1 MSEKSPWQLWK
12 EKNPGDPVRPWDLL
26 NPKIGRVDEETKN
39 YRYNHCLGCKHLIQ
53 ATKTCTKCGC
63 FMTEK
68 TKLPHA
74 SCPIGL
80 WGAVTVGT
88 VTSEGEQNGQ

>member
-12 EKNPGDPVRPWDLL
+12 EKSAGDSVRPWDLV
-26 NPKIGRVDEETKN
+26 NPKIEHVDEEIRD
-39 YRYNHCLGCKHLIQ
+39 YRYNLCLSCPSLIQ
-53 ATKTCTKCGC
+53 LTKTCKKCGC

-74 SCPIGL
+74 SCPLGK
-80 WGAVTVGT
+80 WGAI
-88 VTSEGEQNGQ
+88 QNTEDVV